1 MQTRIQKDDLIICAE
16 LSRLGRNLF
25 MIMEILNICM
35 TKECRVW
42 TIKDNYRLG
51 EDIQSKVL
59 AFAFGLSAEI
69 ERNLISQRT
78 KEALARKKAE
88 GVILGRPK
96 GKKNAHDK
104 YKLSGKENLIRE
116 LLQVGVSKRKIAKIC
131 KVDRNTL
138 SRFINDRLDA

>member
-1 MQTRIQKDDLIICAE
+1 
-16 LSRLGRNLF
+16 
-25 MIMEILNICM
+25 M
-35 TKECRVW
+35 TKECKVW

-96 GKKNAHDK
+96 GKRSSPEK
-104 YKLSGKENLIRE
+104 YKLHKKRRLIQE
-116 LLQVGVSKRKIAKIC
+116 LLNANISKRKIAVIC

-138 SRFINDRLDA
+138 ARYIKTFLADILKYFV